1 MAKEL
6 QPCGTIAA
14 ARRHQRDPE
23 KWGPMCAECQQ
34 AIRDEKNGRK
44 DAERAESAAA
54 VSAAVEAEPA
64 PDEVDPL
71 AEALDSLRIVRAVL
85 RSDATPA
92 NTVAALTKR
101 RDELVDRIERL
112 RAAAVPV
119 EVSRI
124 DELTSRRRERRAAAS
139 G

>member
-1 MAKEL
+1 MAAEV
-6 QPCGTIAA
+6 QPCGTVAA
-14 ARRHQRDPE
+14 ARRHQRNPE

>member
-1 MAKEL
+1 MATEL
-6 QPCGTIAA
+6 QPCGTVAA

-23 KWGPMCAECQQ
+23 KWGPMCAECRR

-44 DAERAESAAA
+44 DVERAESAAA
-54 VSAAVEAEPA
+54 VAVAVEAEPV
-64 PDEVDPL
+64 PDDVDPL

-85 RSDATPA
+85 KSDATPA

-101 RDELVDRIERL
+101 RDELVDRIGRL

>member
-1 MAKEL
+1 MASEL
-6 QPCGTIAA
+6 QPCGTVAA
-14 ARRHQRDPE
+14 ARRHQRNPE

-34 AIRDEKNGRK
+34 AVRDEKNGRK

-54 VSAAVEAEPA
+54 VSAAVEAEPV

-124 DELTSRRRERRAAAS
+124 DELTSRRRERGSEAT

>member
-1 MAKEL
+1 
-6 QPCGTIAA
+6 
-14 ARRHQRDPE
+14 
-23 KWGPMCAECQQ
+23 MCAECQQ

-124 DELTSRRRERRAAAS
+124 DELTSRRRERRAAAP

>member
-1 MAKEL
+1 
-6 QPCGTIAA
+6 PCGTIAA
-14 ARRHQRDPE
+14 ARRHQRNPE

-54 VSAAVEAEPA
+54 VAAAVEAEPV
-64 PDEVDPL
+64 PVDVDPL

-101 RDELVDRIERL
+101 RDELVDRIARL
-112 RAAAVPV
+112 RAESEPA

-124 DELTSRRRERRAAAS
+124 DELTSRRRERR
-139 G
+139 

>member
-1 MAKEL
+1 MAAEL
-6 QPCGTIAA
+6 QPCGTVAA
-14 ARRHQRDPE
+14 ARRHQRNPE

-34 AIRDEKNGRK
+34 AVRDEKNGRK

-54 VSAAVEAEPA
+54 VSAAVEAEPV

-71 AEALDSLRIVRAVL
+71 TEALDSLRIVRAVL

-124 DELTSRRRERRAAAS
+124 DELTRRRRERGAEAT

>member
-1 MAKEL
+1 MAAEV

-14 ARRHQRDPE
+14 ARRHQRNPE

-124 DELTSRRRERRAAAS
+124 DELTSRRRERRAAAP

>member
-6 QPCGTIAA
+6 QPCGTVAA
-14 ARRHQRDPE
+14 ARRHQRNPE

-34 AIRDEKNGRK
+34 AVRDEKNGRK
-44 DAERAESAAA
+44 DAERAASAAA
-54 VSAAVEAEPA
+54 VAEAVEAEPVL
-64 PDEVDPL
+64 DEVDPL

-92 NTVAALTKR
+92 NAVAALTKR

-112 RAAAVPV
+112 RAAVAPV
-119 EVSRI
+119 EVSVI
-124 DELTSRRRERRAAAS
+124 DELTSKRRERRAAAS

>member
-1 MAKEL
+1 MAAEV

-14 ARRHQRDPE
+14 ARRHQRNPE

-54 VSAAVEAEPA
+54 VAVAVEAEPVS
-64 PDEVDPL
+64 DEVDPL

>member
-1 MAKEL
+1 MAAEV

-14 ARRHQRDPE
+14 ARRHQRNPE

>member
-1 MAKEL
+1 MAREL
-6 QPCGTIAA
+6 QPCGTVAA
-14 ARRHQRDPE
+14 ARRHQRDPG
-23 KWGPMCAECQQ
+23 KYGPMCDECQQ

-44 DAERAESAAA
+44 DAERAGSAADVAAA
-54 VSAAVEAEPA
+54 VAAEPA
-64 PDEVDPL
+64 VGEVDAL

-92 NTVAALTKR
+92 NTIAGLTKR
-101 RDELVDRIERL
+101 RDELVDRVGRL
-112 RAAAVPV
+112 RAEAVPV

-124 DELTSRRRERRAAAS
+124 DELTSRRRKGRAAAS

>member
-1 MAKEL
+1 MAAEV

-14 ARRHQRDPE
+14 ARRHQRNPE

-124 DELTSRRRERRAAAS
+124 DELTSRRRERRTAAS

>member
-6 QPCGTIAA
+6 QPCGTVAA
-14 ARRHQRDPE
+14 ARRHQRAGEPVCD
-23 KWGPMCAECQQ
+23 ECQQ

-44 DAERAESAAA
+44 DAERSESAADVA
-54 VSAAVEAEPA
+54 AAVAAEPVV
-64 PDEVDPL
+64 DEVDAL

-101 RDELVDRIERL
+101 RDELVDRVGRL
-112 RAAAVPV
+112 RAEAVPV

-124 DELTSRRRERRAAAS
+124 DELTSRRRERRAEAT

>member
-1 MAKEL
+1 MAAEL
-6 QPCGTIAA
+6 QPCGTVAA
-14 ARRHQRDPE
+14 ARRHQRNPE

-34 AIRDEKNGRK
+34 AVRDEKNGRK

-54 VSAAVEAEPA
+54 VSAAVEVEPV

-85 RSDATPA
+85 KSDATPA

-112 RAAAVPV
+112 RAAAGPV
-119 EVSRI
+119 EVSRV

>member
-1 MAKEL
+1 MAREL
-6 QPCGTIAA
+6 QPCGTVAA
-14 ARRHQRDPE
+14 ARRHQRAGE
-23 KWGPMCAECQQ
+23 ALCEACAQ

-44 DAERAESAAA
+44 DAERAESAGR
-54 VSAAVEAEPA
+54 VRAAVEAA
-64 PDEVDPL
+64 PELEDVDPL

>member
-1 MAKEL
+1 MAQDL

-14 ARRHQRDPE
+14 ARRHQRNPE

-112 RAAAVPV
+112 RAAAAPV

-124 DELTSRRRERRAAAS
+124 DELTSRQRERRAAAS

>member
-1 MAKEL
+1 MATEP
-6 QPCGTIAA
+6 QPCGTVAA
-14 ARRHQRDPE
+14 ARRHQRNPE
-23 KWGPMCAECQQ
+23 KWGPMCEECQQ

-54 VSAAVEAEPA
+54 VSAAVEAEPV

-124 DELTSRRRERRAAAS
+124 DELTSRRRDRRAAAS

>member
-34 AIRDEKNGRK
+34 AVRDEKNGRK
-44 DAERAESAAA
+44 DAERAESAEQVRAA
-54 VSAAVEAEPA
+54 VAAEPVIE
-64 PDEVDPL
+64 DVDPL
-71 AEALDSLRIVRAVL
+71 AEALDNLRIVRAVL
-85 RSDATPA
+85 RDEGTPA

-101 RDELVDRIERL
+101 RDELVDRVQRL
-112 RAAAVPV
+112 READAPV
-119 EVSRI
+119 EVSVI
-124 DELTSRRRERRAAAS
+124 DELTSKRRERRAAAS